1 MLCCAVVPPFGEH
14 QEPPP
19 FCGRG
24 QVRCN
29 IGIAFSS
36 SPHNPLKKPKKRNPI
51 SQPFQVRYGAEMV
64 FSSSALNITDE
75 DIDAIIQKG
84 ERDTAA
90 LNNKLK
96 V

>member
-1 MLCCAVVPPFGEH
+1 MTHGDTSL
-14 QEPPP
+14 
-19 FCGRG
+19 
-24 QVRCN
+24 
-29 IGIAFSS
+29 
-36 SPHNPLKKPKKRNPI
+36 
-51 SQPFQVRYGAEMV
+51 QVRYGAEMV

-96 V
+96 VGGRYVILHLFFSSYCIAWQRLTVQESATPRR

>member
-1 MLCCAVVPPFGEH
+1 
-14 QEPPP
+14 
-19 FCGRG
+19 
-24 QVRCN
+24 
-29 IGIAFSS
+29 
-36 SPHNPLKKPKKRNPI
+36 
-51 SQPFQVRYGAEMV
+51 MV

-96 V
+96 VGVGGVWGRAGGPGGAGGCSPVEHVVEKSGRACAMSCGKSVQRCLGIGSPAH